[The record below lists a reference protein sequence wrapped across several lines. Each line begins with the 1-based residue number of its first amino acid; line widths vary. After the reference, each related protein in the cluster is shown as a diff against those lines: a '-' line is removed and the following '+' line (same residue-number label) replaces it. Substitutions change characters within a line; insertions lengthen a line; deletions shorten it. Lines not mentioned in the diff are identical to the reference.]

1 MKTVDYSKMTETQ
14 AIAAAYQERCESHR
28 RYDQFCRA
36 IKTNATRYKSKTA
49 CELMRRR
56 VIALWVKRGS
66 YGVEKTDM
74 EQAVAALQDRW
85 IELHG
90 MEMDARWAN

>member
-1 MKTVDYSKMTETQ
+1 MKTVDYSKLTEAQ
-14 AIAAAYQERCESHR
+14 ATAAAYQERCESHR
-28 RYDQFCRA
+28 RYDRFCST
-36 IKTNATRYKSKTA
+36 IKTNAKGYKSKAA

-56 VIALWVKRGS
+56 VIAMWVKRGS

-90 MEMDARWAN
+90 TEMDARSAA